1 MNSLRKRY
9 GPANHRTSLFRLA
22 QRLLQ
27 SLRVRG
33 DRVRFLLQFR
43 HAPLLLALTFVSAF
57 ASSANAIVFG
67 TPSPLGANVLR
78 VIGAS
83 GAQCSGAV
91 IDRHHVVTAGH
102 CGGAAIILDGKYI
115 SAINRAQ
122 TAKLSDGRTIT
133 VHGDAAILIF
143 RQALPASAIP
153 IEIGVHGTDGDFT
166 IAGYGTTSEQR
177 WNLGKLH
184 EANVVVHV
192 PFKLVAPDRMSNLTA
207 SACFGDSG
215 GAVLRNGKLV
225 GVITRASH
233 PHPAIACGHLT
244 HYAPIIATPAVEY
257 HPHDGF
263 EVSAAPRNPQRR
275 LMYQRAVTPR

>member
-1 MNSLRKRY
+1 M
-9 GPANHRTSLFRLA
+9 
-22 QRLLQ
+22 
-27 SLRVRG
+27 
-33 DRVRFLLQFR
+33 RFLLQFR
-43 HAPLLLALTFVSAF
+43 HALLLALTLANAF
-57 ASSANAIVFG
+57 ASRADAIVLG
-67 TPSPLGANVLR
+67 TPSPLGAHVLR

-83 GAQCSGAV
+83 GAQCSGTV

-102 CGGAAIILDGKYI
+102 CGGAAILLDGKYI
-115 SAINRAQ
+115 SAMSRSQ
-122 TAKLSDGRTIT
+122 TAKLGDGRTIT

-143 RQALPASAIP
+143 RQPLPASAVP
-153 IEIGVHGTDGDFT
+153 IEIGVHGTDGSFT
-166 IAGYGTTSEQR
+166 IAGYGTTSESR

-192 PFKLVAPDRMSNLTA
+192 PFKLVAPDRMSNLTP

-244 HYAPIIATPAVEY
+244 HYAPVVATPLAEY

-275 LMYQRAVTPR
+275 LMVPRGIMPR